1 MTQCVSKRRYSSLWS
16 VAIPLL
22 TVVTQCV
29 SWAILFPIGARTS
42 VDHDDV
48 VQQVLL
54 PIIVIWFFLPLLC
67 GFGLY
72 LGISG
77 IRASNNVII
86 GVIGVFLNLVYLA
99 LFLLVCY
106 LAYVIGIHV

>member
-1 MTQCVSKRRYSSLWS
+1 M
-16 VAIPLL
+16 
-22 TVVTQCV
+22 
-29 SWAILFPIGARTS
+29 FPIAARAS

-48 VQQVLL
+48 VQQLL
-54 PIIVIWFFLPLLC
+54 WPIVVIWYFLPLLC

-86 GVIGVFLNLVYLA
+86 GVIGVFLNLVYLG

-106 LAYVIGIHV
+106 LAFVIGIHV